1 MIKQQPKD
9 CQLKLDVLCAADEK
23 LEQIWSVSLN
33 CVLPKSFIYCYRQ
46 KKNCTNS
53 NRDFKT
59 NLFPEQKLLK
69 RY

>member
-9 CQLKLDVLCAADEK
+9 SQLKLGVLCAAYEK

-46 KKNCTNS
+46 KKKIAQTQ
-53 NRDFKT
+53 T
-59 NLFPEQKLLK
+59 AILKLIYFRSK
-69 RY
+69 NY